1 MKPDDW
7 KWIAIFALSEIGMI
21 AWLIWREL
29 RDQDYDGMQRY
40 DMEDEE

>member
-21 AWLIWREL
+21 VWLVWRTV
-29 RDQDYDGMQRY
+29 RDEQYTGIKRY
-40 DMEDEE
+40 DEDE

>member
-21 AWLIWREL
+21 AWLIWRDI
-29 RDQDYDGMQRY
+29 RDEYYDGLTRY
-40 DMEDEE
+40 DEDE